1 MITKEYL
8 EKAYDALSQEQKL
21 KLALYNDF
29 GEKAQS
35 IFDWLNHSDSNQ
47 SDSKPV
53 IDKAETIYPDGVY
66 YLYKDGSKEL
76 FDFIGQ
82 NKPQKEVKRIGVKM
96 GERSIAINLKDLQ
109 EQTLTIEESNDDYNG
124 YVHKRSDAVADWNG
138 KLNTKHIKQT
148 GTDIELT
155 DDEWIPS
162 IAELYLI
169 YLNKRSIDS
178 AIELSGG
185 VCLGYGWYWSS
196 TEISKDFAWSLNLV
210 DGSISD
216 DSKNLVGFYI
226 CAITEFS

>member
-1 MITKEYL
+1 MITKEYS
-8 EKAYDALSQEQKL
+8 EKVYDTLSQEQKL

-53 IDKAETIYPDGVY
+53 IDKVETIYPDGVY

-96 GERSIAINLKDLQ
+96 GEHSIAIGLKGLQ
-109 EQTLTIEESNDDYNG
+109 EQTLTIKENDDDYND
-124 YVHKRSDAVADWNG
+124 YVYEYDDAVADWNG
-138 KLNTKHIKQT
+138 KLNTKHIRQT
-148 GTDIELT
+148 GTDIELA

-169 YLNKRSIDS
+169 YLNKRSINS
-178 AIELSGG
+178 AIELSSG
-185 VCLGYGWYWSS
+185 VRLGSGWCWSS
-196 TEISKDFAWSLNLV
+196 TEESVGFAWSLNFV
-210 DGSISD
+210 DGSISKD
-216 DSKNLVGFYI
+216 PKNIVEFYI
-226 CAITEFS
+226 CAIAEFS

>member
-1 MITKEYL
+1 MTHCRKN
-8 EKAYDALSQEQKL
+8 KKL

-96 GERSIAINLKDLQ
+96 GEHSIAIGLKGLQ
-109 EQTLTIEESNDDYNG
+109 EQTLTIKENDDDYND
-124 YVHKRSDAVADWNG
+124 YVYEHDDAVADWNG
-138 KLNTKHIKQT
+138 KLNTKHIRQT
-148 GTDIELT
+148 GTDIELA

-169 YLNKRSIDS
+169 YINKRSINS
-178 AIELSGG
+178 AIELSSG
-185 VCLGYGWYWSS
+185 VRLGSGWYWSS
-196 TEISKDFAWSLNLV
+196 TEESVGFAWSLNFV
-210 DGSISD
+210 DGNISKD
-216 DSKNLVGFYI
+216 PKNIVEFYV
-226 CAITEFS
+226 CAVTEFKAIMLLLKKK

>member
-1 MITKEYL
+1 MITKEYS
-8 EKAYDALSQEQKL
+8 EKVYDTLSQEQKL

-53 IDKAETIYPDGVY
+53 IDKVETIYPDGVY

-96 GERSIAINLKDLQ
+96 GEHSIAIGLKGLQ
-109 EQTLTIEESNDDYNG
+109 EQTLTIKENDDDYND
-124 YVHKRSDAVADWNG
+124 YVYEYDDAVADWNG
-138 KLNTKHIKQT
+138 KLNTKHIRQT
-148 GTDIELT
+148 GTDIELA

-169 YLNKRSIDS
+169 YLNKRSINS
-178 AIELSGG
+178 AIELSSG
-185 VCLGYGWYWSS
+185 VRLGS
-196 TEISKDFAWSLNLV
+196 
-210 DGSISD
+210 
-216 DSKNLVGFYI
+216 GFYI
-226 CAITEFS
+226 CAIAEFS